1 MRRALQGA
9 GDRWRSCS
17 SAEKGQSASRAA
29 RGRWPLFVGK
39 QWQFL
44 RAHVVVFSSES
55 THSSIWSCTPDS
67 GALCTP
73 QVTVVALPEQPAAHV
88 PGTPPHPAKEQGVAG
103 ACCPT

>member
-1 MRRALQGA
+1 MWANNGSFSEHTWWFFPAKAPTAASGA
-9 GDRWRSCS
+9 V
-17 SAEKGQSASRAA
+17 
-29 RGRWPLFVGK
+29 L
-39 QWQFL
+39 
-44 RAHVVVFSSES
+44 
-55 THSSIWSCTPDS
+55 PDS